1 MGKFEFSTDKFL
13 TSEYPFEDIYG
24 REWIEEL
31 LDVIK
36 NDKSVEDFII
46 SKDTLQRA
54 KYLAKSLKENT
65 EKIDDYNQQIDEANT
80 KISKLQEEKSISD
93 QLSVKIDNIS
103 SLLPKNKQALF
114 QKAVSE
120 CFNNSDTV
128 TQLFAS
134 EKGFKGLIGK
144 FNNIINNK
152 KIKQTQNLLTDLM
165 QYMKDN
171 NIIEK
176 VKESPLLQATISGK
190 NTRDELNKIEAS
202 IVKEQNNVSYLSEN
216 KSIWENKNKEKSGIY
231 DSIVEIENNNIRE
244 FVKQKGP
251 YIKFPPTISKEEI
264 ATNGLSEDFIE
275 GQIMQSKYPAQART
289 SLRRFYEGLD
299 RPAAP
304 MVAFSYGKSSHKFA
318 QDEVITQ
325 LRKNGINAVADTD
338 ERAKD
343 PTAFVVTQ
351 TSVQAPFMAPEE
363 ALKANIKIIES
374 ICQAEHA
381 DRPYLSNPLT
391 REALCMAAEIDRD
404 RSNVI
409 DTKSVAMNNGCNY
422 QEITKGDFE
431 GYVSSMLNEAAEE
444 GKSPNDLDKEN
455 SESYNNKGVLKSVF
469 HGGKCSD
476 PYAVLCAEDNMNFV
490 YAAGS
495 CDPNTSTYKYNT
507 RYMQPDGAL
516 GYSLGKSSHNHAYL
530 EQAGIQYGF
539 LFEYESRGI
548 KQEFIGIDRA
558 GGQVFEGGKFD
569 KDEVRGSHDETT
581 VLAHQNKLKTA
592 YVVTKKDG
600 HIKVLPLEID
610 ENGQIK
616 DKKWRDF
623 MDLHKPIDDN
633 LKGFMIERRN
643 NMIADYDH
651 VGKEKYMNR
660 TLEDINSGKIQYV
673 ASEKHEFKKADSIVK
688 SPIQGN
694 AEAISP
700 QPQPQVQQPTISNEQ
715 SMQYDKFVATNAG
728 AKLRVACTDMLNKEP
743 DKYAKIVRDWNAQ
756 YNADPAHPENAVNN
770 VLATYKQD
778 LMPYV
783 ETVMKFEQYDKFM
796 ENDSYK
802 KLYSACMDMKD
813 KDQATYNKVV
823 RDWNAQYNANPA
835 QHGTIVQNIIAKY
848 KQDLMPYVEPAMN
861 DAQTA
866 TLSNSLEGQTY
877 SSMSNNDKK
886 TFVTAL
892 RTGDNMISGEGF
904 KEATA
909 HIQPNVAQAMINVQT
924 ATLSNSQEEQAY
936 GSMSNNDKKTFVTAL
951 RTGDNMISGEGF
963 RKTTAHIQP
972 QQTNTYADK
981 SNLSFAQ
988 MQQKSSSGRE

>member
-134 EKGFKGLIGK
+134 EKGFKGLISK

-304 MVAFSYGKSSHKFA
+304 MVAFSYGKDSHKFA

-600 HIKVLPLEID
+600 HTKVLPLEID

-694 AEAISP
+694 TEAISP

-770 VLATYKQD
+770 VLTTYKQD

-783 ETVMKFEQYDKFM
+783 ESVMKFEQYDKFM

-866 TLSNSLEGQTY
+866 TLSNSLEGKTY

-892 RTGDNMISGEGF
+892 RTGDN
-904 KEATA
+904 T
-909 HIQPNVAQAMINVQT
+909 
-924 ATLSNSQEEQAY
+924 
-936 GSMSNNDKKTFVTAL
+936 
-951 RTGDNMISGEGF
+951 ISGEGF